1 MRAFHVGSRRPSGAV
16 SLALD
21 PRAWRDVG
29 WQLSFAAVVGILV
42 QVPAGHVVPA
52 TRPHALAASA
62 MLFSGAALAQAV
74 PTTFGTVI
82 GNGLLCRDQ
91 TANFYYYDYL
101 LKAFGP
107 AYKHDGGA
115 FWFKTEG
122 ANLWGTPV
130 SEVMVSD
137 DTSTY
142 IFVGAVAEA
151 TPLPVILYMHGGGW
165 VLGNAETHDRLVA
178 VFSHLPHVLA
188 NVLVGQ
194 LPGSPGG
201 QLAQGR
207 PRPVHPHR
215 ETPAR
220 LQARLARRSNRSTS
234 TISKA

>member
-1 MRAFHVGSRRPSGAV
+1 MMTFSLSRR
-16 SLALD
+16 
-21 PRAWRDVG
+21 RAT
-29 WQLSFAAVVGILV
+29 FC
-42 QVPAGHVVPA
+42 
-52 TRPHALAASA
+52 ALAASA
-62 MLFSGAALAQAV
+62 MLLSGVARAQAV

-151 TPLPVILYMHGGGW
+151 TPEELEKAIIAQVGVHYARIDTSAFPVREAKPASRIVYFDTKSKIYCAKYKPLPPVQPP
-165 VLGNAETHDRLVA
+165 A
-178 VFSHLPHVLA
+178 VR
-188 NVLVGQ
+188 Q
-194 LPGSPGG
+194 
-201 QLAQGR
+201 R
-207 PRPVHPHR
+207 
-215 ETPAR
+215 
-220 LQARLARRSNRSTS
+220 
-234 TISKA
+234 IK

>member
-1 MRAFHVGSRRPSGAV
+1 MMMFSSPLRRAGSG
-16 SLALD
+16 
-21 PRAWRDVG
+21 
-29 WQLSFAAVVGILV
+29 
-42 QVPAGHVVPA
+42 
-52 TRPHALAASA
+52 ALAALV
-62 MLFSGAALAQAV
+62 MLLCGAARAQSV

-151 TPLPVILYMHGGGW
+151 TPEELEKAIIAQVGLHYARIDTSAFPVREAKPASRIVYFDTKSKIYCAKYKPLPPVQPPP
-165 VLGNAETHDRLVA
+165 VRQRL
-178 VFSHLPHVLA
+178 
-188 NVLVGQ
+188 
-194 LPGSPGG
+194 
-201 QLAQGR
+201 
-207 PRPVHPHR
+207 
-215 ETPAR
+215 
-220 LQARLARRSNRSTS
+220 
-234 TISKA
+234 K